1 MTLRFW
7 FRHVVRVIA
16 AFVLW
21 YVSPTPALCQSAPHV
36 VISEIYGGGGNSG
49 ALYTH
54 DFIEI
59 HNPTGSDVVMND
71 WSVQYQ
77 GGGGTGVFTSVAG
90 FSGIIRSHGFFLI
103 QANPGS
109 GGTVPL
115 PSPDAVAGI
124 SMAAGSGKIALC
136 SDAIGIGSPLDPG
149 VVDFVGYGPANLFEG
164 PGPAAA
170 PGNTTSVERKAT
182 AGSDAGSMS
191 AGGAEEHSGN
201 GRDSDDNGADFIR
214 RDPGPQND
222 ASGTEIPGG
231 NLNVMAVYEGKWNL
245 VSLPLAVAD
254 PAASTVF
261 PGALT
266 PLFGYRGGYVG
277 ETTAVPGAGYWVRFG
292 EPETV
297 TFAGQATDPDTIVL
311 DAGWNLVGSIAAPVA
326 VGGLGQIPD
335 NHIAGAL
342 FEYDGGYRQADTIRP
357 GEAYWV
363 RSTTGG
369 SLVLGSGP
377 SAAGSAAYSPSV
389 VGSYSTETM
398 V

>member
-115 PSPDAVAGI
+115 P
-124 SMAAGSGKIALC
+124 
-136 SDAIGIGSPLDPG
+136 
-149 VVDFVGYGPANLFEG
+149 
-164 PGPAAA
+164 
-170 PGNTTSVERKAT
+170 
-182 AGSDAGSMS
+182 
-191 AGGAEEHSGN
+191 
-201 GRDSDDNGADFIR
+201 
-214 RDPGPQND
+214 
-222 ASGTEIPGG
+222 
-231 NLNVMAVYEGKWNL
+231 
-245 VSLPLAVAD
+245 
-254 PAASTVF
+254 
-261 PGALT
+261 
-266 PLFGYRGGYVG
+266 
-277 ETTAVPGAGYWVRFG
+277 
-292 EPETV
+292 
-297 TFAGQATDPDTIVL
+297 
-311 DAGWNLVGSIAAPVA
+311 
-326 VGGLGQIPD
+326 
-335 NHIAGAL
+335 
-342 FEYDGGYRQADTIRP
+342 
-357 GEAYWV
+357 
-363 RSTTGG
+363 
-369 SLVLGSGP
+369 
-377 SAAGSAAYSPSV
+377 
-389 VGSYSTETM
+389 
-398 V
+398 